1 MMSLSFSVWSKPITC
16 PPNFDDGPQTLARL
30 IFLDTPFRIFSAAS
44 LKVDFSFSIIGSL
57 LACFFGSLV

>member
-1 MMSLSFSVWSKPITC
+1 MMSLSFSTCSSPITC
-16 PPNFDDGPQTLARL
+16 PPNFEDGPQILARL

-57 LACFFGSLV
+57 LAAFLGSLV